1 MDALNYLFYQMKQ
14 CVYYLNLSSFVQP
27 ISLSCGDH
35 IDSTIKIYYLKYL
48 KIYPMQKNG
57 LHMNYELKFY
67 HNGISKILQKIKL
80 NSTSKSILNI
90 VLRDMI
96 YVSRLA

>member
-1 MDALNYLFYQMKQ
+1 
-14 CVYYLNLSSFVQP
+14 
-27 ISLSCGDH
+27 
-35 IDSTIKIYYLKYL
+35 
-48 KIYPMQKNG
+48 MQKNG
-57 LHMNYELKFY
+57 LHVNYELKFY